1 MAEKP
6 VSKNTKNMSTKL
18 FESLIVGP
26 IHSRRLGTSLG
37 INLLPEHGKICT
49 FDCIYCE
56 CGWNKD
62 HKEDKII
69 PAAAQVKEALTK
81 RAVELTNE
89 GIKVDSITFSG
100 NGEPTT
106 HPEFAKIVDITVSIR
121 DKYLKGA
128 KVSVLSNASMIWKE
142 EVRQALAKVDNPI
155 LKIDST
161 EAALV
166 RAINRPAPGYSLSK
180 TIENLKKFN
189 GNFILQTIF
198 FKGKAEDPQS
208 GQILDIDLTDKAL
221 AEDWRNLA
229 RELRPRQIMM
239 YTLDRDTPAKGLS
252 KATMDEM
259 REIALPLAKEGFNIT
274 INGEPVV
281 AERSCE
287 GRQSLR

>member
-1 MAEKP
+1 
-6 VSKNTKNMSTKL
+6 MSTKL

-81 RAVELTNE
+81 RAVELNNE

-106 HPEFAKIVDITVSIR
+106 HPEFAKIVDIAVSIR

-128 KVSVLSNASMIWKE
+128 KVSVLSNAMTAILAE
-142 EVRQALAKVDNPI
+142 AKVMLESIGFEISFKEYSD
-155 LKIDST
+155 
-161 EAALV
+161 
-166 RAINRPAPGYSLSK
+166 IN
-180 TIENLKKFN
+180 E
-189 GNFILQTIF
+189 
-198 FKGKAEDPQS
+198 
-208 GQILDIDLTDKAL
+208 
-221 AEDWRNLA
+221 
-229 RELRPRQIMM
+229 
-239 YTLDRDTPAKGLS
+239 
-252 KATMDEM
+252 
-259 REIALPLAKEGFNIT
+259 
-274 INGEPVV
+274 
-281 AERSCE
+281 
-287 GRQSLR
+287 

>member
-1 MAEKP
+1 
-6 VSKNTKNMSTKL
+6 MSTKL

-26 IHSRRLGTSLG
+26 IHSRRLGSSLG

-69 PAAAQVKEALTK
+69 PTSLQVKEALTK
-81 RAVELTNE
+81 RAVELNNE

-106 HPEFAKIVDITVSIR
+106 HPEFAKIVDIAVSIR

-142 EVRQALAKVDNPI
+142 DVRQALMKVDNPI

-166 RAINRPAPGYSLSK
+166 RAVNRPAPGYSLSK

-208 GQILDIDLTDKAL
+208 GQTLDIDLTDKAL
-221 AEDWRNLA
+221 AEDWRKLA

-259 REIALPLAKEGFNIT
+259 REIALPLA
-274 INGEPVV
+274 
-281 AERSCE
+281 
-287 GRQSLR
+287 

>member
-6 VSKNTKNMSTKL
+6 VSKKTNNMSTKL

-69 PAAAQVKEALTK
+69 PAAEQVKEALTK
-81 RAVELTNE
+81 RAVELNNE

-106 HPEFAKIVDITVSIR
+106 HPEFAKIVDIAVSIR

-142 EVRQALAKVDNPI
+142 DVRQALAKVDNPI

-161 EAALV
+161 DAALV

-221 AEDWRNLA
+221 AEDWRKLA

-281 AERSCE
+281 AERSC
-287 GRQSLR
+287 